1 MKLIIIIFLILNI
14 FVSAQSGYKLEW
26 RGSEMGGKLEDFQ
39 EVKGGL
45 NGYLQKAKNHL
56 LSEGYLAASIDK
68 IEVSDSLKLVTVEL
82 FLGEEVKFSSVDF
95 NKQASEVLTEME
107 GEDRWVDGLKRN
119 PNLLESKLNKI
130 IIYCENNG
138 YPFAQITIDSAV
150 ITAVEI
156 KVKFI
161 LTKGP
166 LIKFTD
172 PTFSGIAEN
181 SRKLVNSLFGIEA
194 GRLYDQRLINR
205 LSKRINEIS
214 FWKFTKDP
222 EYEIVNSNCTVF
234 LYLGKKNA
242 NSFNAILG
250 LLPKS
255 PKGFNI
261 TGDVRIKLVN
271 QLNQG
276 ELIDVNWRKLLPLT
290 QNLDLHFK
298 YPFMFGTDFGSDI
311 SFDLYKKDTSF
322 LDLNTKLA
330 LEYFLSNQITFST
343 FYHNKTA
350 NLLSADKYINATVLP
365 SFADIKVNNYG
376 IGFKFQN
383 LNSLL
388 NPSRGWIIDVET
400 TVGSKIIRKNA
411 LLPEELYDNL
421 TLKSIQYGVRGKLSK
436 FNQLTRRNTLLT
448 ELGGGY
454 IANASLFENEL
465 YRLGGLRTIRGFDD
479 ESIFASN
486 YVLATLEYR
495 FLLDEF
501 SNLFCFG
508 QWMSYD
514 KNIKD
519 SFVTDNPYSVGIG
532 INFQTNTGI
541 FNLSYAVGSERNN
554 PLLLRSAKIHVGFVN
569 YF

>member
-1 MKLIIIIFLILNI
+1 MGDKVS
-14 FVSAQSGYKLEW
+14 FVA
-26 RGSEMGGKLEDFQ
+26 
-39 EVKGGL
+39 
-45 NGYLQKAKNHL
+45 
-56 LSEGYLAASIDK
+56 
-68 IEVSDSLKLVTVEL
+68 
-82 FLGEEVKFSSVDF
+82 VDF
-95 NKQASEVLTEME
+95 NEQASQVLTEME
-107 GEDRWVDGLKRN
+107 GEDRWVDALKRN
-119 PNLLESKLNKI
+119 PSLLESKLNGL
-130 IIYCENNG
+130 IIYCENHG
-138 YPFAQITIDSAV
+138 YPFAKIALDS
-150 ITAVEI
+150 TNFTKNEI
-156 KVKFI
+156 EAKFV
-161 LTKGP
+161 LLKGP
-166 LIKFTD
+166 LIKFTN
-172 PTFSGIAEN
+172 PKFSGIDEK
-181 SRKLVNSLFGIEA
+181 SQKLVNSLFGIEI
-194 GRLYDQRLINR
+194 GKVYDQRLIDR
-205 LSKRINEIS
+205 LGKRIQEIS

-222 EYEIVNSNCTVF
+222 EYEIVNNKCTVF

-276 ELIDVNWRKLLPLT
+276 ELIDINWRKLLPLT

-298 YPFMFGTDFGSDI
+298 YPFMFGTDFGSDA
-311 SFDLYKKDTSF
+311 SFDLYKKDTSY

-330 LEYFLSNQITFST
+330 LEYFLSNEITFST

-350 NLLSADKYINATVLP
+350 NLLSADNYINATVLP

-376 IGFKFQN
+376 VGFTFQN
-383 LNSLL
+383 LNNIF
-388 NPSRGWIIDVET
+388 NPSKGWIIEAEA
-400 TVGSKIIRKNA
+400 TVGSKVIRKNI
-411 LLPEELYDNL
+411 LLPEVLYNDIE
-421 TLKSIQYGVRGKLSK
+421 LKSIQYGVTGKLSR
-436 FNQLTRRNTLLT
+436 FNQLSRRNTLLT
-448 ELGGGY
+448 EVGGGY

-514 KNIKD
+514 KNMKD
-519 SFVTDNPYSVGIG
+519 SFFTDNPYSVGVG
-532 INFQTNTGI
+532 INFQTNTGV
-541 FNLSYAVGSERNN
+541 FNLSYAIGSERNN
-554 PLLLRSAKIHVGFVN
+554 PLLLRLAKIHVGFVN